1 MNEEVSICATWH
13 TTGVDSF
20 EKLKETEVIVGG
32 TGPDADTD
40 QFPRVVNG
48 VLGTKMKVVSGF
60 PGGNDILLAMER
72 EEVGGR
78 CGWSWSSVKTAHPD
92 WVTDK
97 KINILFQMSANKHP
111 DLADVPLI
119 MDLAETDEQR
129 KVLRMIFS
137 RQTLGRPFV
146 APPDVPE
153 DRVQAL
159 RDAFMATLKD
169 PEFLAD
175 AQKADLEITP
185 VAGED
190 VQKLVAEIYET
201 PPELAAQ
208 AAELVRAGQ

>member
-1 MNEEVSICATWH
+1 MY
-13 TTGVDSF
+13 D
-20 EKLKETEVIVGG
+20 
-32 TGPDADTD
+32 
-40 QFPRVVNG
+40 
-48 VLGTKMKVVSGF
+48 
-60 PGGNDILLAMER
+60 
-72 EEVGGR
+72 
-78 CGWSWSSVKTAHPD
+78 
-92 WVTDK
+92 
-97 KINILFQMSANKHP
+97 NKHP
-111 DLADVPLI
+111 DLTDVPLI

-146 APPDVPE
+146 APPEVPE

-169 PEFLAD
+169 PDFLAD

-185 VAGED
+185 VSGEN

-201 PPELAAQ
+201 PPELAAK